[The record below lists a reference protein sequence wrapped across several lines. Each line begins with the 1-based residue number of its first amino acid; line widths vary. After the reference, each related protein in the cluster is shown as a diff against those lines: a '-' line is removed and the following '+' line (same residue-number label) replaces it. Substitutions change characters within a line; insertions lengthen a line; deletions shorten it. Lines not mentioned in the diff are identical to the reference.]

1 MLLIG
6 MVMVAAAAILSVTT
20 LVHPGSLLH
29 SRLEFSTAGGV
40 ASHGTWGR
48 TPAATE
54 NAAIANLFDLLLC
67 GMGAVVAVAI
77 VSLASLFAAR
87 ESQRTVETVAR
98 RAVGASRR
106 ASPWEHYHRGVHS
119 RVVRTISGAGA
130 GVFASRRSIVS
141 WPGNVGHPSIFPS
154 IVGFGRPRSH
164 NRSVCRAAVA
174 LRSQPFRDRYQLSCS
189 ARPPAFQLGLSLIVL
204 TAAGLL
210 TRQRTEAREQPA
222 ASAAGQVF
230 RQLVDD
236 SAPAAR
242 ANRYGMLLDELD
254 AGKRFDTVSL
264 TATGGL
270 VGLGTVAAV
279 TTDCGQCSEGGIFL
293 PWHVVPATHQFVS
306 ADSFHALGVRLLAGR
321 GISRSDR
328 WGATPVAV
336 VSRSLAIRH
345 FQRGEA
351 IGRKILLGDD
361 ARTWHTVVGIVSDVP
376 ARGLGGSLQPVFA
389 VYASVL
395 QHPVPGVD
403 LLIRAQGAAPIDAT
417 SVAAIHRE
425 LMLPRSAARLT
436 ESELAADELRPLQW
450 FAGRIAFVGWATLAL
465 ACCGTLSLIWLWVL
479 SLQSELGLRRAVGAR
494 RRTCDRL
501 CARSRVRR
509 RLRRGGGR
517 ALVRAG
523 GLGSS
528 ARRPRGFPS
537 VGRRHAA
544 SVCADSPLRR
554 PGRCPPIGSARD
566 PSLSRQIAGV
576 ILTPTT
582 LEGPTIRLEPL
593 TLDHLDALLVVAEDP
608 ELWRLTVSVVTSR
621 ESLEEYVREALA
633 EQQAGTALPFVTML
647 RATGQVIGST
657 RFGNAVPMH
666 RRVEIGWT
674 WVGRP
679 WQRSGANRE
688 AKYLMLRHAFEC
700 WDCLRVE
707 FKTSALNQR
716 SRNALLGIGAVEE
729 GILRHHMINAD
740 GSLRDSVYFSDPER
754 GVAGCATATR
764 GAARVMPSLEDR

>member
-1 MLLIG
+1 MTMRRLIRVGEPALWALRHYSGWAMLLIG
-6 MVMVAAAAILSVTT
+6 MTIVASAAILSVTT

-29 SRLEFSTAGGV
+29 TRLEFSTAGGV
-40 ASHGTWGR
+40 ASHGMWGR

-67 GMGAVVAVAI
+67 GMGAVVAVAV

-87 ESQRTVETVAR
+87 ESQRTVEVVAR

-106 ASPWEHYHRGVHS
+106 LLLGSTLIEACILASSALVLGS
-119 RVVRTISGAGA
+119 GA

-141 WPGNVGHPSIFPS
+141 WPGNLGDPSVFPS
-154 IVGFGRPRSH
+154 IVGLSALAVILVLCAVLPWLLAR
-164 NRSVCRAAVA
+164 NRSATGTSSPVPLA
-174 LRSQPFRDRYQLSCS
+174 L
-189 ARPPAFQLGLSLIVL
+189 PAFQLGLSLIVL

-210 TRQRTEAREQPA
+210 TRETALRLESKPA
-222 ASAAGQVF
+222 GSAAGQVF

-236 SAPAAR
+236 STPAAR
-242 ANRYGMLLDELD
+242 ASRYGMLLDELD

-395 QHPVPGVD
+395 QHPVAGVD
-403 LLIRAQGAAPIDAT
+403 LLIRPQGTAPIDAT

-425 LMLPRSAARLT
+425 LALAPSTARLT
-436 ESELAADELRPLQW
+436 ESELAADELRPVQW

-465 ACCGTLSLIWLWVL
+465 GCCGTLSLIWLWVL

-494 RRTCDRL
+494 RRTVL
-501 CARSRVRR
+501 AFV
-509 RLRRGGGR
+509 
-517 ALVRAG
+517 LVRACGVGFG
-523 GLGSS
+523 GVAVALWFGPGVW
-528 ARRPRGFPS
+528 ALLHDVLADFPVWDGGTLLRYALILLFAVL
-537 VGRRHAA
+537 VGAL
-544 SVCADSPLRR
+544 PLAVRATR
-554 PGRCPPIGSARD
+554 VSPGR
-566 PSLSRQIAGV
+566 
-576 ILTPTT
+576 
-582 LEGPTIRLEPL
+582 
-593 TLDHLDALLVVAEDP
+593 LLA
-608 ELWRLTVSVVTSR
+608 
-621 ESLEEYVREALA
+621 
-633 EQQAGTALPFVTML
+633 
-647 RATGQVIGST
+647 
-657 RFGNAVPMH
+657 
-666 RRVEIGWT
+666 
-674 WVGRP
+674 
-679 WQRSGANRE
+679 
-688 AKYLMLRHAFEC
+688 
-700 WDCLRVE
+700 
-707 FKTSALNQR
+707 
-716 SRNALLGIGAVEE
+716 
-729 GILRHHMINAD
+729 
-740 GSLRDSVYFSDPER
+740 
-754 GVAGCATATR
+754 
-764 GAARVMPSLEDR
+764 